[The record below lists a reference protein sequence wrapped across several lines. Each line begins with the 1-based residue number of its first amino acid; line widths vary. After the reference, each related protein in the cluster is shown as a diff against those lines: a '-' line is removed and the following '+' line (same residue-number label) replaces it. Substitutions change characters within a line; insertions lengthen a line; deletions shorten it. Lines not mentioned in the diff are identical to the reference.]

1 MGRDMKHRQMVS
13 HLKKGLQ
20 ALGAVALG
28 LALTS
33 CGGGDADPMA
43 SYTNQTLVWQAC
55 DPERVGGG
63 YFPDL
68 LTMLS
73 DQTQC
78 ADVRVPR
85 DYANPAKGEL
95 TVAMLR
101 VKGLQTTDRRTSILI
116 NPGGPGVDGVPYAL
130 MLAAYWRVDGT
141 TDADVVPLYKDMVQR
156 FDLIG
161 FSPRG
166 TGWST
171 PLTCVP
177 QRELRFVNNPT
188 RDLSQDNVNNTIYNN
203 QVIAESCQ
211 GNPLTPDINTDATAR
226 DMDLI
231 RHLLG
236 EDKLNFIGASYGSW
250 LGNWYAS
257 LFPERVGRMLLSGV
271 TDFSEPLSHQEI
283 VQEGALQRVLE
294 EVVIPFAEANP
305 QRFGTLAND
314 ARDLRSMLG
323 NLPDALHYAT
333 VDTLEESQFLSN
345 AYYAE
350 DAVMIL
356 LAAKLI
362 QAQLD
367 ANPGLDEQTLLSTL
381 AAYPFST
388 DARLD
393 ESAHLTAASV
403 ARGYFLQV
411 AGKPKVKDEG
421 MFWAVV
427 CNDAAIR
434 YTPETW
440 LQASNRNAALYPD
453 FGGLLRDNACL
464 YWPPSGITRPPQ
476 ERAATAGPIL
486 MLQTELDPL
495 TVLTGAE
502 KSLSL
507 LPNARMIEITGEY
520 THAPLPPYGTS
531 CVDKPIA
538 HYFLDGTLPANTR
551 CDGLPLPAQR

>member
-1 MGRDMKHRQMVS
+1 MVG

-63 YFPDL
+63 YFPEL

-78 ADVRVPR
+78 ADIRVPR
-85 DYANPAKGEL
+85 DYANPAKGEMK
-95 TVAMLR
+95 VAMLR
-101 VKGLQTTDRRTSILI
+101 VKGLQTSERRTSILL
-116 NPGGPGVDGVPYAL
+116 NPGGPGEDGVPFAL
-130 MLAAYWRVDGT
+130 MMGAYWRLDGT
-141 TDADVVPLYKDMVQR
+141 TDAAVVPLYKEMAQR

-171 PLTCVP
+171 PLACVP
-177 QRELRFVNNPT
+177 QRELRFVSNPT
-188 RDLSQDNVNNTIYNN
+188 RDLSQDNINNTLYNN
-203 QVIAESCQ
+203 QVIAESCLS
-211 GNPLTPDINTDATAR
+211 NPLTPDINTDATAR

-236 EDKLNFIGASYGSW
+236 EGKLNFIGASYGSW

-283 VQEGALQRVLE
+283 LQEGALQRVLD
-294 EVVIPFAEANP
+294 EVLIPYAVAHP
-305 QRFGTLAND
+305 QRFGHLAND
-314 ARDLRSMLG
+314 ASSLRTLLG
-323 NLPDALHYAT
+323 NLPAALHYAT
-333 VDTLEESQFLSN
+333 VDTLEETQVLTN
-345 AYYAE
+345 VYYAD
-350 DAVMIL
+350 DAVMVL

-362 QAQLD
+362 QAQLE
-367 ANPGLDEQTLLSTL
+367 ASPGLDEQTLLNSL
-381 AAYPFST
+381 AAYTFST
-388 DARLD
+388 DAFLNER
-393 ESAHLTAASV
+393 AHLAAASL

-411 AGKPKVKDEG
+411 AGKPKPMAKDDG

-427 CNDAAIR
+427 CNDAGTR

-440 LQASNRNAALYPD
+440 VQASNRNAALYPD
-453 FGGLLRDNACL
+453 FGGLIRDNVCL
-464 YWPPSGITRPPQ
+464 YWPPSGITKPPQ
-476 ERAATAGPIL
+476 EQAATAGNIL

-495 TVLTGAE
+495 TVLSGAE
-502 KSLSL
+502 KSLAL

-538 HYFLDGTLPANTR
+538 LYFLDGTQPANTR